1 MFIYLNWS
9 SQEHNPFLSNFCSVA
24 LISGTS
30 LSLLNKMGPSGTGS
44 LGGAE
49 MEKRSNTYFSLKIV
63 ISTSKNRSK
72 PLGRATVMSYC
83 HLGVIVT
90 RLPPGIAI

>member
-1 MFIYLNWS
+1 
-9 SQEHNPFLSNFCSVA
+9 
-24 LISGTS
+24 
-30 LSLLNKMGPSGTGS
+30 MGPSGTSS

-49 MEKRSNTYFSLKIV
+49 MGKKSNTYFSLKIV

-72 PLGRATVMSYC
+72 PQGRATVMSSG

-90 RLPPGIAI
+90 RLPPGITI